1 MRRRTAHGSARPKGK
16 HQEPPQ
22 GVGVRQAASRKAE
35 DAPHLRGPGK
45 AVRELLLQGQ
55 PHQGPDRGVPAGTP
69 RDATRQRGLPDQP
82 GDVARPGAPIGAPSP
97 LHHER
102 QAREHP
108 VHAGSA
114 GRRSR
119 GGRVEHEVAAVRRTH
134 RIRQRPARARLA
146 RIQRAR
152 AQGESAG
159 QTGARR
165 HRHQRRRTT
174 DRRVLL
180 AIIYSRKDIMAVLEF
195 QRASIEV
202 RERRDNYAKFAI
214 EPLERGFGITLGNS
228 LRRILLSSL
237 PGAAV
242 TYVKID
248 GVLHE
253 FSTIPGVVEDTTNI
267 ILNLKGLPLKL
278 NSDEPKVLR
287 IEAVG
292 EREVTAS
299 DIVPDADVELLDP
312 NYHIATLSDKKAR
325 LFMEIGV
332 EKWRGYVTA
341 DKQRNVEHVIGLIPV
356 DSIFTPIRKV
366 SYQIE
371 DTRVGQVTDYD
382 RLLIEIE
389 TNGSLTPDEALST
402 AAGILQEQLGLFV
415 TFSGR
420 AEVEAPVEEAK
431 PFAGWDI
438 PVDELDLSVRSYN
451 CLKRAGITKISELLQ
466 KTEEEIMNMRN
477 LGKKS
482 VDEIKEKLVER
493 NLSLKAQ

>member
-1 MRRRTAHGSARPKGK
+1 
-16 HQEPPQ
+16 
-22 GVGVRQAASRKAE
+22 
-35 DAPHLRGPGK
+35 
-45 AVRELLLQGQ
+45 
-55 PHQGPDRGVPAGTP
+55 
-69 RDATRQRGLPDQP
+69 
-82 GDVARPGAPIGAPSP
+82 
-97 LHHER
+97 
-102 QAREHP
+102 
-108 VHAGSA
+108 
-114 GRRSR
+114 
-119 GGRVEHEVAAVRRTH
+119 
-134 RIRQRPARARLA
+134 
-146 RIQRAR
+146 
-152 AQGESAG
+152 
-159 QTGARR
+159 
-165 HRHQRRRTT
+165 
-174 DRRVLL
+174 
-180 AIIYSRKDIMAVLEF
+180 MAVLEF
-195 QRASIEV
+195 QRATIEV
-202 RERRDNYAKFAI
+202 RERRDNYAQFAI

-278 NSDEPKVLR
+278 MSDEPKVLR
-287 IEAVG
+287 IEAIG

-299 DIVPDADVELLDP
+299 DIVPDADIELLDP
-312 NYHIATLSDKKAR
+312 DYHIATLSDKKAR

-366 SYQIE
+366 AYQIE
-371 DTRVGQVTDYD
+371 DTRVGQITDYD